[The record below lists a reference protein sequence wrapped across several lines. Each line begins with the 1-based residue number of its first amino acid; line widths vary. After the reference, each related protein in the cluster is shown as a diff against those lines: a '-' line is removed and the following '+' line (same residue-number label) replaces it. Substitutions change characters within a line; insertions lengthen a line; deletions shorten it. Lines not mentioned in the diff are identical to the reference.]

1 MSLVDAIAAVRNR
14 KDLDEDKRRRD
25 IYALKVNALVDVI
38 EVGKTYGRARIEAVR
53 MTPDHALFI
62 DATFPSGRHQIT
74 IVNPPV
80 LPAKPTGDERKD
92 LVQALHEMLAD
103 FDR

>member
-14 KDLDEDKRRRD
+14 KDLDEDERRRD
-25 IYALKVNALVDVI
+25 IYRLKVNALLDVI

-53 MTPDHALFI
+53 MTPDNALWI

-80 LPAKPTGDERKD
+80 LPANRSGDERKD
-92 LVQALHEMLAD
+92 LLQALREMLEG
-103 FDR
+103 FD